1 MTEQYQLDEALARLR
16 DLIEEMVGRKMK
28 TPKDFDFL
36 AGQIFDKLHEN
47 VSSTTLKRI
56 WGYLPETSAPRI
68 STLDL
73 LAQFVDYEDWDS
85 FCRQDEQPSEPQPSE
100 EQKTRNSRRR
110 FTMIWVSIALAAV
123 AVITSLLVFSLS
135 TKPKQNPKDNIYVI
149 SIGDHFNTAEDYL
162 RLFGITGPQ
171 RSPWDITLPH
181 HSYIK
186 LWGPTYH
193 HPLWHNDG
201 DSAKML
207 PTIKEYYLNPD
218 KPLEVSTT
226 RNINQYWFYLRI
238 NEIRLAFVKNLVD
251 TGYVFTGAYRM
262 SEELSDTTQ
271 IIWVRVADE
280 VDLNSLNYL
289 NELRN

>member
-1 MTEQYQLDEALARLR
+1 MEKEWPDQAIERLR
-16 DLIEEMVGRKMK
+16 EAIEIAVDRKMK

-73 LAQFVDYEDWDS
+73 LARFVDYENWDS
-85 FCRQDEQPSEPQPSE
+85 FCRHDEQPSELQPSE
-100 EQKTRNSRRR
+100 GQKARYSKRSFNI
-110 FTMIWVSIALAAV
+110 IWTSIALAAV
-123 AVITSLLVFSLS
+123 ITLLLVFTHS
-135 TKPKQNPKDNIYVI
+135 TKPQQNPKDNLYVI
-149 SIGDHFNTAEDYL
+149 SIGDYFNTSEDYL

-218 KPLEVSTT
+218 KPLEVSST

-262 SEELSDTTQ
+262 SKELSDTTQ
-271 IIWVRVADE
+271 IIWVRVADK

>member
-16 DLIEEMVGRKMK
+16 NLIEEKVGRKMK

-56 WGYLPETSAPRI
+56 WGYLPETSAPRA

-73 LAQFVDYEDWDS
+73 LAQYVDYEEWDS
-85 FCRQDEQPSEPQPSE
+85 FCHQGEQPLEPQPSE
-100 EQKTRNSRRR
+100 WQKPHISRRR
-110 FTMIWVSIALAAV
+110 FTIIWSSIALAAV
-123 AVITSLLVFSLS
+123 AVVTLILVFTHS
-135 TKPKQNPKDNIYVI
+135 TKPEQNPEDNLYVI
-149 SIGDHFNTAEDYL
+149 SIGDYFNTSEDYL

-193 HPLWHNDG
+193 HPLWHNEG

-218 KPLEVSTT
+218 KPLEVSTM

-262 SEELSDTTQ
+262 SMEHSDTTY
-271 IIWVRVADE
+271 ILWERVADE
-280 VDLNSLNYL
+280 VDLNNLNYL

>member
-1 MTEQYQLDEALARLR
+1 MEKEGPNQALERLR
-16 DLIEEMVGRKMK
+16 EAIEIAVDRKMK

-56 WGYLPETSAPRI
+56 WGYLPETSAPRV

-85 FCRQDEQPSEPQPSE
+85 FYHQDENPSKPQESWNP
-100 EQKTRNSRRR
+100 RNSRRR
-110 FTMIWVSIALAAV
+110 LAIIWTSIALAAV
-123 AVITSLLVFSLS
+123 VVVTLLLVFTQLP
-135 TKPKQNPKDNIYVI
+135 KPEQNSNDNKYVI
-149 SIGDHFNTAEDYL
+149 SIGDHFDTAEDYL
-162 RLFGITGPQ
+162 RLFGITEPQ

-193 HPLWHNDG
+193 HPHWHNDG

-251 TGYVFTGAYRM
+251 SGYVFTGAYRM
-262 SEELSDTTQ
+262 SKEHSDTTQ

>member
-193 HPLWHNDG
+193 HPLWHNEG

-218 KPLEVSTT
+218 KPLEVSTM

-262 SEELSDTTQ
+262 SKELSDTTQ
-271 IIWVRVADE
+271 IIWVRVADK

>member
-36 AGQIFDKLHEN
+36 VGQIFDKLHEN

-226 RNINQYWFYLRI
+226 RNIDQYWFYFRI

-262 SEELSDTTQ
+262 SQELSDTTQ

-280 VDLNSLNYL
+280 VDLNNLNYL

>member
-1 MTEQYQLDEALARLR
+1 MATAQQDQALERLR
-16 DLIEEMVGRKMK
+16 EKIETVVGRKMK

-73 LAQFVDYEDWDS
+73 LAQYVDYADWDS
-85 FCRQDEQPSEPQPSE
+85 FCHQDAQPSEPQPSE
-100 EQKTRNSRRR
+100 KQKPRGSKRR
-110 FTMIWVSIALAAV
+110 FTMMWAAFALAAL
-123 AVITSLLVFSLS
+123 AIITLVLAFSRS
-135 TKPKQNPKDNIYVI
+135 SKPEQNPKDNKYVI
-149 SIGDHFNTAEDYL
+149 SIGDYFNTPEDYL
-162 RLFGITGPQ
+162 RLFGIEGPQ
-171 RSPWDITLPH
+171 PYIWDITLPH
-181 HSYIK
+181 HPAIK

-193 HPLWHNDG
+193 HPYWHNDG

-207 PTIKEYYLNPD
+207 PTIKEYYLDPD
-218 KPLEVSTT
+218 NPLEVSRM
-226 RNINQYWFYLRI
+226 RNIDQYWFYLRL

-262 SEELSDTTQ
+262 SQELSDTTQ

-280 VDLNSLNYL
+280 VDLNNLNYL

>member
-1 MTEQYQLDEALARLR
+1 MEKEWPDQAIERLR
-16 DLIEEMVGRKMK
+16 EAIEIAVDRKMK

-85 FCRQDEQPSEPQPSE
+85 FCRHDEQPSEPQPSE
-100 EQKTRNSRRR
+100 GQKPRYSRRS
-110 FTMIWVSIALAAV
+110 FNIIWTSIALAAV
-123 AVITSLLVFSLS
+123 VVVTSLLVFSLS
-135 TKPKQNPKDNIYVI
+135 TKPEQNPKTNKYVI
-149 SIGDHFNTAEDYL
+149 SIGDYFNTSEDYL

-207 PTIKEYYLNPD
+207 PTIKEYYINPN
-218 KPLEVSTT
+218 KPLEVSIT

-262 SEELSDTTQ
+262 SKELSDTTQ

>member
-1 MTEQYQLDEALARLR
+1 MEKEWPDQAIERLR
-16 DLIEEMVGRKMK
+16 EAIEIAVDRKMK

-73 LAQFVDYEDWDS
+73 LARFVDYENWDS
-85 FCRQDEQPSEPQPSE
+85 FCRHDEQPSELQPSE
-100 EQKTRNSRRR
+100 GQKTRYSKRSFNI
-110 FTMIWVSIALAAV
+110 IWTSIALAAV
-123 AVITSLLVFSLS
+123 ITLLLVFTYS
-135 TKPKQNPKDNIYVI
+135 TKPQQNPKDNLYVI
-149 SIGDHFNTAEDYL
+149 SIGDYFNTSEDYL

-218 KPLEVSTT
+218 KPLEVSIT

-262 SEELSDTTQ
+262 SKELSDTTQ

>member
-1 MTEQYQLDEALARLR
+1 MEKEQQDQALERLR
-16 DLIEEMVGRKMK
+16 EAIEMAVDRKMK

-47 VSSTTLKRI
+47 VSPSTLKRI
-56 WGYLPETSAPRI
+56 WGYLAVNSAPRI

-85 FCRQDEQPSEPQPSE
+85 FCHQDEQPSEPQPSE
-100 EQKTRNSRRR
+100 GQKPRNSRRR
-110 FTMIWVSIALAAV
+110 FAIIWTSIALV
-123 AVITSLLVFSLS
+123 AVIVVTSLLVSS
-135 TKPKQNPKDNIYVI
+135 PSPKPEQNLKDSKYVI

-162 RLFGITGPQ
+162 HLFGITGPQ
-171 RSPWDITLPH
+171 RSPWDVTLPH

-193 HPLWHNDG
+193 HPHWHNDG
-201 DSAKML
+201 DSVKML
-207 PTIKEYYLNPD
+207 PTIREYYLNPD
-218 KPLEVSTT
+218 KPLEVSRM

-262 SEELSDTTQ
+262 SKELSDTTQ

>member
-1 MTEQYQLDEALARLR
+1 MEKEQQDQALERLR
-16 DLIEEMVGRKMK
+16 EAIEMAVDRKMK

-47 VSSTTLKRI
+47 VSPSTLKRI
-56 WGYLPETSAPRI
+56 WGYLAVTSAPRI

-100 EQKTRNSRRR
+100 GQKPRNSRRR
-110 FTMIWVSIALAAV
+110 FAIIWISIALV
-123 AVITSLLVFSLS
+123 AVIVVTSMLVFSPS
-135 TKPKQNPKDNIYVI
+135 PKPEKNPKESKYVI

-162 RLFGITGPQ
+162 HLFGITGPQ
-171 RSPWDITLPH
+171 RSPWDVTLPH

-193 HPLWHNDG
+193 HPHWHNDG
-201 DSAKML
+201 DSVKML
-207 PTIKEYYLNPD
+207 PTIREYYLNPD
-218 KPLEVSTT
+218 KPLEVSRM
-226 RNINQYWFYLRI
+226 RNVNQYWFYLRI

-262 SEELSDTTQ
+262 SKELSDTTQ

>member
-1 MTEQYQLDEALARLR
+1 MEKERQDQILERLR
-16 DLIEEMVGRKMK
+16 EAIELAVDRKMK

-36 AGQIFDKLHEN
+36 AGQIFAKLHEN

-56 WGYLPETSAPRI
+56 WGYLPETSTPRI

-73 LAQFVDYEDWDS
+73 LAQFVDYEDWES

-100 EQKTRNSRRR
+100 VQKPRNYRRR
-110 FTMIWVSIALAAV
+110 VAIIWTSIILVAV
-123 AVITSLLVFSLS
+123 AVLTLLLVLS
-135 TKPKQNPKDNIYVI
+135 PSPKAEQNSKDSKYII
-149 SIGDHFNTAEDYL
+149 SIGDYFNTAEDYL

-193 HPLWHNDG
+193 HPYWHNDG
-201 DSAKML
+201 DSANML
-207 PTIKEYYLNPD
+207 PTIKEYYINPD
-218 KPLEVSTT
+218 KPIEVSIT

-262 SEELSDTTQ
+262 SKEHSDTTK
-271 IIWVRVADE
+271 IIWERVADE

>member
-36 AGQIFDKLHEN
+36 VGQIFDKLHEN

-193 HPLWHNDG
+193 HPHWHNDG

-226 RNINQYWFYLRI
+226 RNIDQYWFYFRI

-262 SEELSDTTQ
+262 SQELSDTTQ

-280 VDLNSLNYL
+280 VDLNNLNYL

>member
-1 MTEQYQLDEALARLR
+1 MEKEWPDQAIERLR
-16 DLIEEMVGRKMK
+16 EAIEIAVDRKMK

-73 LAQFVDYEDWDS
+73 LARFVDYENWDS
-85 FCRQDEQPSEPQPSE
+85 FCRHDEQPSELQPSE
-100 EQKTRNSRRR
+100 GKKARYSKRSFNI
-110 FTMIWVSIALAAV
+110 IWTSIALAAV
-123 AVITSLLVFSLS
+123 ITLLLVFTHS
-135 TKPKQNPKDNIYVI
+135 TKPQQNPKDNLYVI
-149 SIGDHFNTAEDYL
+149 SIGDYFNTSEDYL

-218 KPLEVSTT
+218 KPLEVSST

-262 SEELSDTTQ
+262 SKELSDTTQ
-271 IIWVRVADE
+271 IIWVRVADK